1 MQSNWEGTLLLKL
14 CGIAVNSLLLM
25 ISPSGLGVYL
35 SDKVS
40 IL

>member
-1 MQSNWEGTLLLKL
+1 MQSNWEGTLLLELWHSSKFFVTDDFS
-14 CGIAVNSLLLM
+14 IR
-25 ISPSGLGVYL
+25 LGVYL